1 MNIATSNK
9 AKNLATSIVNIW
21 HLQFRRAF
29 DGDISRQE
37 ATSLAG
43 LFMTKTLSDAE
54 LVESCGG
61 IETVIGTYIDLY
73 ESHLFTCVICAPK
86 ESN

>member
-21 HLQFRRAF
+21 HLQYRRAF

-43 LFMTKTLSDAE
+43 LFMTEALSDAE
-54 LVESCGG
+54 LVGNCGG
-61 IETVIGTYIDLY
+61 IETVVDTYIDLF
-73 ESHLFTCVICAPK
+73 ESHCFTCEMCAPK